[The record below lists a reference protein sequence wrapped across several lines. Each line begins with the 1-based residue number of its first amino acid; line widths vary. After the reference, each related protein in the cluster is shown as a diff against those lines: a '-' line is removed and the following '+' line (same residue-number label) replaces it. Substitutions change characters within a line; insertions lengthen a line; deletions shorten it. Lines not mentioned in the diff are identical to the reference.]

1 MNKSEF
7 PWVWQRS
14 DTSIY
19 ENNAHELK
27 GNSQVSSEV
36 AAFKGGKFITSTIPQ
51 DLTADAPQPLQKR
64 WHFTLE
70 DIQGKKGLGM
80 FLSKAK
86 VQDSRYL
93 KKQTQYQ

>member
-27 GNSQVSSEV
+27 GNSRVPSEV
-36 AAFKGGKFITSTIPQ
+36 AAFEGGKFITSTIPQ
-51 DLTADAPQPLQKR
+51 DLAADAPQPPQKCC
-64 WHFTLE
+64 HFTLE
-70 DIQGKKGLGM
+70 DIQGKKGLGK
-80 FLSKAK
+80 FLLKNKSARLK
-86 VQDSRYL
+86 VS
-93 KKQTQYQ
+93 